1 MYISMIKV
9 DKLFSFSLSW
19 SFLKEIDMFSVFL
32 SSYRNTH
39 ESLEELEKAVETL
52 ACSLCSRSISCS
64 PKLSL
69 LFL

>member
-19 SFLKEIDMFSVFL
+19 SFLKEIDNMFSVFL

-39 ESLEELEKAVETL
+39 ESLEELEN
-52 ACSLCSRSISCS
+52 
-64 PKLSL
+64 
-69 LFL
+69 